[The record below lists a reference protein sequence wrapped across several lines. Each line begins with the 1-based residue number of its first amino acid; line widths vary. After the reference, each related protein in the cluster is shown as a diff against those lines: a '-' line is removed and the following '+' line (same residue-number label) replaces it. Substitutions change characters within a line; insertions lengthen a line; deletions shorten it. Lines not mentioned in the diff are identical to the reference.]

1 MRTRIALLFAVV
13 AMLMT
18 VTAPAATAAPPTP
31 VGPQL
36 SLFAPPATFPADT
49 PFHVIHGWGI
59 GPLPMTSPGHFS
71 FELDLDGVPQ
81 ASNLVNTGVGL
92 TGGPL
97 VRLFLTNYPDGLP
110 AGDHVFT
117 GRFLAPCDTAVAVF
131 GFPGPCPQPNA
142 EVVVLTL
149 TIPVTFN

>member
-1 MRTRIALLFAVV
+1 MRTRLSAVV
-13 AMLMT
+13 VVLMMMMT
-18 VTAPAATAAPPTP
+18 LIAPAASAAPPVP

-36 SLFAPPATFPADT
+36 SLFAPPATFAADT

-59 GPLPMTSPGHFS
+59 GPIPMTSPGQFS

-81 ASNLVNTGVGL
+81 DSKLVTTGAGA
-92 TGGPL
+92 TGGTL

-117 GRFLAPCDTAVAVF
+117 GRFIAPCDTAVALF

-142 EVVVLTL
+142 PTVVLTVSAL
-149 TIPVTFN
+149 VTFS